1 MSDKVKIANKPYYI
15 TCSQPYVMGKDGKYK
30 VNKFIDG
37 QKSKKIVEEFDNRVQ
52 AEEFYNMCND
62 KWFVEL
68 VDLEG
73 NIVGK
78 AKIFNKQEDADE
90 FYRQNLISNK
100 AILRS
105 EEDDEDDEII
115 KELESNFM
123 DLGSKMIQASENN
136 LPELDEE
143 AEEELRKQKQEIR
156 ESEKVYDE
164 SASAAMGAAKEL
176 LKSVAELYLDKKV
189 IEKYP
194 YIKNRLYYEEQS
206 ISNITLQIIIANKV
220 LKKYYKEIIKNP
232 NAKNIETLG
241 KLQKTIL
248 DISKYQRDYLGEIEK
263 SFKQLKTDEESNQFV
278 NDVED
283 IEAEEVLEEES
294 GLITTNSRQKL
305 IEELR
310 NLHQESQQVYSRIP
324 LSPNKNLQIDD
335 DRLEDAA
342 IINEGT
348 DFDEEEG
355 DMKVE
360 GNGLDSG
367 LMI

>member
-1 MSDKVKIANKPYYI
+1 MSDKIKIANKPYYI

-62 KWFVEL
+62 KWFIEL
-68 VDLEG
+68 VDLDG
-73 NIVGK
+73 NAVGK
-78 AKIFNKQEDADE
+78 PKIFDKQEDADE

-100 AILRS
+100 AILRN
-105 EEDDEDDEII
+105 EEDDDDDEII

-123 DLGSKMIQASENN
+123 ELGSKMLQASENN
-136 LPELDEE
+136 MPELDEE
-143 AEEELRKQKQEIR
+143 AEEELRKQKEEIR

-164 SASAAMGAAKEL
+164 SATASMMAAKEL
-176 LKSVAELYLDKKV
+176 LKSVAELYLDKKI

-278 NDVED
+278 NDYVD
-283 IEAEEVLEEES
+283 VDAEEIVEEEN

-310 NLHQESQQVYSRIP
+310 NLHYESQKTYNRIP
-324 LSPNKNLQIDD
+324 LSPNRNLQIDD

-355 DMKVE
+355 DMIVE
-360 GNGLDSG
+360 GNGLDSS
-367 LMI
+367 LSI